1 LPTFNTLLL
10 KPDALPTSIDGLLR
24 VVFFSLICSLAVT
37 WNFTIDDGL
46 ELELDNMMTSFVR
59 RRRFAPTPTPSSY
72 TRLILFHCSPACLPL
87 LGVVVQMTRHCSNLA
102 SAVHKQLF
110 ADADFIASRSFSTA
124 LAFSQRICR
133 KPHDIQSLPI
143 LASFPRFHSDTSS
156 VALSSTWL
164 HLLPPLVRHC
174 HFTAP
179 TA

>member
-1 LPTFNTLLL
+1 
-10 KPDALPTSIDGLLR
+10 
-24 VVFFSLICSLAVT
+24 LAVT

-59 RRRFAPTPTPSSY
+59 SPPLCPY
-72 TRLILFHCSPACLPL
+72 TDSVQLHSIDSLPL
-87 LGVVVQMTRHCSNLA
+87 LACLLAASRRRRSNDTSLLELGFGR
-102 SAVHKQLF
+102 SQELF

-124 LAFSQRICR
+124 LAFLATLSRR
-133 KPHDIQSLPI
+133 MPHDIQSLPI